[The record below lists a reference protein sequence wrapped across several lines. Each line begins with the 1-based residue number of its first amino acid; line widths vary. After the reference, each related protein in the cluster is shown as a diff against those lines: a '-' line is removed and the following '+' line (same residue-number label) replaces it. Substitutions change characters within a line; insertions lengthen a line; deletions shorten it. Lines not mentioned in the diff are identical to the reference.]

1 MLIIL
6 SALIANSRR
15 NSSDFETEWPTWT
28 VPKNNDGNIV
38 QSSSKEENGHSGVTS
53 LQIPGNKKQDNVSFS
68 STFSPNKSKS
78 ALKPT
83 PKAKQIKSKTTE
95 STQSLYRAASNAA
108 SALLLTQESPILSI
122 QGSSDTNDSIM
133 SAKAAAKAQ
142 RKQIKKAE
150 KERRKLEKKK
160 RKILEKQQQQMK
172 EVCSYAN

>member
-1 MLIIL
+1 MLII

-28 VPKNNDGNIV
+28 VPKNNDKIV
-38 QSSSKEENGHSGVTS
+38 QSISKEGNGHRGITS
-53 LQIPGNKKQDNVSFS
+53 HDVSGNKQQNIVSIS
-68 STFSPNKSKS
+68 STFSPNKSNS

-83 PKAKQIKSKTTE
+83 LKGKQIKSKTTE

-108 SALLLTQESPILSI
+108 SALLLTQESPTLSSR
-122 QGSSDTNDSIM
+122 GSSDTNDPAIA
-133 SAKAAAKAQ
+133 AKAAAKAQ

-172 EVCSYAN
+172 EVCS

>member
-1 MLIIL
+1 MFIIL

-38 QSSSKEENGHSGVTS
+38 QSSSKEENGHSGLTS
-53 LQIPGNKKQDNVSFS
+53 HEIPRSKKQDSVSFS
-68 STFSPNKSKS
+68 PTFSPNKSNS

-83 PKAKQIKSKTTE
+83 LKAKQMKSKTTE

-108 SALLLTQESPILSI
+108 SALLLTQDSPISSI
-122 QGSSDTNDSIM
+122 QGSSDTNDISM
-133 SAKAAAKAQ
+133 AAKAAAKAQ
-142 RKQIKKAE
+142 RKQKKKAE

-172 EVCSYAN
+172 EVCSYA